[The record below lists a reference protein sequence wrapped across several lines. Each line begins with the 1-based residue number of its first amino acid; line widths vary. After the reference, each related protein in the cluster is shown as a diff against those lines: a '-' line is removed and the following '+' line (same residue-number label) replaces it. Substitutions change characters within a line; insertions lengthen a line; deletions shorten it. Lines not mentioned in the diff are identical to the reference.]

1 MTLIS
6 DAGSAAAAD
15 LLRQLGPFRLIVFD
29 CDGTL
34 VDSQHNIVAAVQR
47 VFRHIDMEPPVPEL
61 IRRQVG
67 LPVEAA
73 IARLAPEAG
82 DAVHQQ
88 LAAAFIALKGE
99 LQAANKLEE
108 PLYPGV
114 RELID
119 QLRHPELFLGIAT
132 GKGRRG
138 LDYTLQKQG
147 MEGYFH
153 TLQTG
158 DRCRGKPHPE
168 MMLRAIEEVGLTPTQ
183 AVMIGDTSFDMEMA
197 RSAGATAIGVAW
209 GYHEVADLWQAGA
222 AAVIDHPS
230 QLLPLLSRLS
240 AR

>member
-1 MTLIS
+1 VTS
-6 DAGSAAAAD
+6 TSD
-15 LLRQLGPFRLIVFD
+15 LLPQLGRFRLIVFD

-47 VFRHIDMEPPVPEL
+47 VFQSIDMIPPVPEL

-67 LPVEAA
+67 LPVDAA
-73 IARLAPEAG
+73 IARMVPEAG
-82 DAVHQQ
+82 DEVHQR
-88 LAAAFIALKGE
+88 LAAAFLALKGE
-99 LQAANKLEE
+99 LQAADKLEE

-119 QLRHPELFLGIAT
+119 HLCHPELFLGIAT
-132 GKGRRG
+132 GKGRQG
-138 LDYTLQKQG
+138 LDYTLRKQG
-147 MEGYFH
+147 LEGLFH

-168 MMLRAIEEVGLTPTQ
+168 MMLRAIEEVGLTSDD
-183 AVMIGDTSFDMEMA
+183 AVMIGDTSFDIEMA
-197 RSAGATAIGVAW
+197 RAAGATAIGVAW
-209 GYHEVADLWQAGA
+209 GYHDRADLWQAGA

-230 QLLPLLSRLS
+230 QLLPLLSQLS